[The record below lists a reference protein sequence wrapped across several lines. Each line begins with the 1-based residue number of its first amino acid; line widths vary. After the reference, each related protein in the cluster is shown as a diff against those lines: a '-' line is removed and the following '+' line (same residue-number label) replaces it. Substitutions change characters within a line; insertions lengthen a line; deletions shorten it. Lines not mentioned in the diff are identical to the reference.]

1 MAQPVLHFMIVG
13 QDDHPLFEAD
23 LVSRSD
29 ASGRE
34 VRVERAGGGRRQ
46 GLGAGATALPTT
58 AGVLPLAARTAA
70 YSSTPVVAEAR
81 RDRGPASPPPG
92 LSRRWRPR
100 LEDRRPPALPRP
112 CSPARPPAPRPAPPN
127 CRSARSTCITL

>member
-46 GLGAGATALPTT
+46 GLGAGATALPST
-58 AGVLPLAARTAA
+58 AHH
-70 YSSTPVVAEAR
+70 
-81 RDRGPASPPPG
+81 
-92 LSRRWRPR
+92 SRRAAAGRPHSR
-100 LEDRRPPALPRP
+100 V
-112 CSPARPPAPRPAPPN
+112 
-127 CRSARSTCITL
+127 